1 VTISALNNALFLIQR
16 LFVACLSTFSR
27 RGGRK
32 LRSQNKKLKNVKE
45 AINLMKINFVGED

>member
-1 VTISALNNALFLIQR
+1 VAISALNNALFLFQR

-32 LRSQNKKLKNVKE
+32 LRSQNQKFKNVKE
-45 AINLMKINFVGED
+45 AIDLIKVNLVGED